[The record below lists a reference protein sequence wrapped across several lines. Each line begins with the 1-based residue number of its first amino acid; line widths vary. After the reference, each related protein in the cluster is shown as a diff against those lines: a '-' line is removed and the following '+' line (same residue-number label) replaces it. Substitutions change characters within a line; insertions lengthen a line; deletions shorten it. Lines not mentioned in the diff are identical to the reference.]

1 MFQHHLSFFFR
12 FHFCFFHGWS
22 KVYSISHKVLADAL
36 IAAQRHTGPT
46 CGTWILVVLKH
57 LELGACLHSTRGQSL
72 LKEITYCIHRTV
84 DAGMFIPNIFDRVWC
99 ISLGGWPWDMEPS
112 TVWPFFLVSRVCL
125 EMNGFK
131 LRVVRV
137 FKLRSVD
144 RLGSRV
150 PRCCKMDVVL
160 FFVTIVMVSGY

>member
-1 MFQHHLSFFFR
+1 MYIPR
-12 FHFCFFHGWS
+12 W
-22 KVYSISHKVLADAL
+22 LA
-36 IAAQRHTGPT
+36 
-46 CGTWILVVLKH
+46 
-57 LELGACLHSTRGQSL
+57 LGYGAINSMT
-72 LKEITYCIHRTV
+72 I
-84 DAGMFIPNIFDRVWC
+84 
-99 ISLGGWPWDMEPS
+99 
-112 TVWPFFLVSRVCL
+112 FLVSRVCL

-160 FFVTIVMVSGY
+160 FFVTIVMVSG

>member
-1 MFQHHLSFFFR
+1 MKQTSKIENEKNHKGFRSQMFQHHLSFFFG
-12 FHFCFFHGWS
+12 FIFVFFHGWS

-84 DAGMFIPNIFDRVWC
+84 DAGMFIPNILTGFDVY
-99 ISLGGWPWDMEPS
+99 P
-112 TVWPFFLVSRVCL
+112 
-125 EMNGFK
+125 
-131 LRVVRV
+131 
-137 FKLRSVD
+137 
-144 RLGSRV
+144 
-150 PRCCKMDVVL
+150 
-160 FFVTIVMVSGY
+160 